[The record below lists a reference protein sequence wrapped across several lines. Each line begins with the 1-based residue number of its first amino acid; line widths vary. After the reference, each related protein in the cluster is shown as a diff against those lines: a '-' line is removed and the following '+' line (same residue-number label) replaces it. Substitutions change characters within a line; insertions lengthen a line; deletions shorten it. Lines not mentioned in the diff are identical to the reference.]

1 MKTRMICTCEVDR
14 SHCPS
19 PAHHWPDGA
28 TPIVMLC
35 PLHAADV
42 LKKIADTVEQN
53 RRQGVYTDD
62 DWLIA
67 EARAPLRALKEV

>member
-1 MKTRMICTCEVDR
+1 
-14 SHCPS
+14 
-19 PAHHWPDGA
+19 
-28 TPIVMLC
+28 MLC